1 MCKCLQTLA
10 ISGKRYYN
18 DNADFTRSL
27 YFQQG
32 FLIKSDTHNEKGY
45 NMKKLKK
52 IITILAAAAAV
63 SALPLSGGMTASA
76 ATVDDV
82 IAAAY
87 AAGWPDW
94 MVQEAVNM
102 FAGGDYTSEQCD
114 KAIAQIYQYNEAAA
128 KEIEEQF
135 GITPPSSV
143 TTKPAQTTAAGTG
156 SQGGAVTTTTVTT
169 QVDRPSDQTFIDASL
184 EEKKEYLNSMTEEEK
199 QEFINTMTDKERNSV
214 LKQLSASDKAA
225 LISSFMEVGKEFGIN
240 FSIDDI
246 SGDSLTISASDE
258 NGKLVNVSSMSISV
272 DPTGKSYTIPVVVG
286 GGMLLISA
294 AGIAFLLKGRKQED

>member
-1 MCKCLQTLA
+1 G
-10 ISGKRYYN
+10 S
-18 DNADFTRSL
+18 
-27 YFQQG
+27 
-32 FLIKSDTHNEKGY
+32 
-45 NMKKLKK
+45 
-52 IITILAAAAAV
+52 
-63 SALPLSGGMTASA
+63 MTASA
-76 ATVDDV
+76 TTVDDV

-114 KAIAQIYQYNEAAA
+114 KAIAQIYQYDEAAA

-135 GITPPSSV
+135 GVTPPSNV
-143 TTKPAQTTAAGTG
+143 TTSPAQTTVAGA
-156 SQGGAVTTTTVTT
+156 QGGAVTTTTVTT
-169 QVDRPSDQTFIDASL
+169 QAARPSDKTFIDASL

-199 QEFINTMTDKERNSV
+199 QEFVNTMTDKERNSV

-240 FSIDDI
+240 FSIDDV

-272 DPTGKSYTIPVVVG
+272 DPTGKSYTIPVAIG
-286 GGMLLISA
+286 GGMLLLSA

>member
-1 MCKCLQTLA
+1 
-10 ISGKRYYN
+10 
-18 DNADFTRSL
+18 
-27 YFQQG
+27 
-32 FLIKSDTHNEKGY
+32 
-45 NMKKLKK
+45 MKKFKK
-52 IITILAAAAAV
+52 IITLLAAVTV

-114 KAIAQIYQYNEAAA
+114 KAIAQIYQYNEEAG
-128 KEIEEQF
+128 KQIEEQF
-135 GITPPSSV
+135 GITS
-143 TTKPAQTTAAGTG
+143 TTQPVQTTVTA

-169 QVDRPSDQTFIDASL
+169 KAARPSDQTFIDASL

-225 LISSFMEVGKEFGIN
+225 LISSFMEVGKEFGIS
-240 FSIDDI
+240 FSIDEI
-246 SGDSLTISASDE
+246 SGDSLSISASDE
-258 NGKLVNVSSMSISV
+258 NGKLVNVSSMSMSV
-272 DPTGKSYTIPVVVG
+272 DPTGKSYTMPVAIGV
-286 GGMLLISA
+286 GMLVVSA
-294 AGIAFLLKGRKQED
+294 AGIAFLLGKNGNKKETL